1 MRAYTRCAWIAVHTT
16 HSKERIE
23 MLRRACSVI
32 FLVAVIA
39 SLPCGAQGGGQSAL
53 QSAFVGRQV
62 RIEIDMPGTQ
72 QGVDLRVE
80 REDSMD
86 WRAYSSRLKQFGPA
100 IRSGDRATITTLV
113 VKKNL
118 IEFQL
123 DGGGFGTFWDDTRTT
138 IAPYQIEKSSY
149 ERQLENDIRD
159 TSDPQKKRDLQRE
172 LDRVRQR
179 REREQRADDRAAQIA
194 SQLKAQEMADKR
206 MRGGSRFNLRWSGS
220 IPQDQLTSETVMK
233 LLDGYIDFGNLQGQ
247 KPMLQPAAQNAAAAN
262 ANAPANGAP
271 ASPITQ
277 LKRDMQMGAIS
288 ELLGLGRMLSESTS
302 EEGLKTQIFEYLPND
317 YRAEV
322 TYVDGVVVRYSIT
335 SR

>member
-1 MRAYTRCAWIAVHTT
+1 
-16 HSKERIE
+16 

-32 FLVAVIA
+32 FFTVIPTIFAIAIA
-39 SLPCGAQGGGQSAL
+39 SLPCGAQSGQSGL
-53 QSAFVGRQV
+53 QDYFVGRQV
-62 RIEIDMPGTQ
+62 RVEIDMPGTQ

-80 REDSMD
+80 HDDPMD

-100 IRSGDRATITTLV
+100 IRSGDRATVTTLV

-118 IEFQL
+118 IEFHL
-123 DGGGFGTFWDDTRTT
+123 DGGGFGTFWDDSSTT
-138 IAPYQIEKSSY
+138 VAPYRVDKSSY
-149 ERQLENDIRD
+149 ERQLERDISN
-159 TSDPQKKRDLQRE
+159 TTDPQKRRDLQRE

-194 SQLKAQEMADKR
+194 SQLKAQQVADKR
-206 MRGGSRFNLRWSGS
+206 IRGGSRFNLRWAGS
-220 IPQDQLTSETVMK
+220 IPQEQLTPEAVMK
-233 LLDGYIDFGNLQGQ
+233 LLDGYISFGDLRGE
-247 KPMLQPAAQNAAAAN
+247 KPILQPTAQNPQVN
-262 ANAPANGAP
+262 PNTPANAP

-277 LKRDMQMGAIS
+277 LKRGMQIGEIS
-288 ELLGLGRMLSESTS
+288 ELLGLGRQLSQSTS

-317 YRAEV
+317 YRVEM

>member
-1 MRAYTRCAWIAVHTT
+1 
-16 HSKERIE
+16 
-23 MLRRACSVI
+23 MLRRAGSVI
-32 FLVAVIA
+32 FFAATIA
-39 SLPCGAQGGGQSAL
+39 SLPCGAQGGQTSL
-53 QSAFVGRQV
+53 QNYFVGRQV
-62 RIEIDMPGTQ
+62 RVEIDMPGTQ

-80 REDSMD
+80 RDDPMD
-86 WRAYSSRLKQFGPA
+86 WKGYSTRLKQFGPA

-138 IAPYQIEKSSY
+138 VAPYQIEKSSY
-149 ERQLENDIRD
+149 ERQLENDIRN
-159 TSDPQKKRDLQRE
+159 TTDPQKRRDLQRE

-179 REREQRADDRAAQIA
+179 REREQRADARAAQIA
-194 SQLKAQEMADKR
+194 SQLKAQEVADKR
-206 MRGGSRFNLRWSGS
+206 LRGGSRFNLRWAGS
-220 IPQDQLTSETVMK
+220 IPQEQLTPEAVMK
-233 LLDGYIDFGNLQGQ
+233 LLDGYLDFGDLAGQ
-247 KPMLQPAAQNAAAAN
+247 KAILQPTAQNATAN

-277 LKRDMQMGAIS
+277 LKRGMQMGEINQ
-288 ELLGLGRMLSESTS
+288 LMGQGRMLSESTS

-317 YRAEV
+317 YRVEV